1 MTRGGGL
8 LQLVA
13 QGKQDIFLTGN
24 PQVTWFKMVYRR
36 YTNFAIESQIIQFD
50 TQPDFGRRVTCVIPR
65 KGDLL
70 SSMWLDVTLP
80 AIFDTNGNQLSY
92 PNSAGHALIQEISI
106 DIGEQEIDKQTGEW
120 MELWSNYTVP
130 TDKIAGWQK
139 MIGQVPRGGIGNKPS
154 NLVGL
159 YGPLHLH
166 IPLRF
171 WFCKSPGLALPLL
184 ALQYHAIR
192 INITLRPLNQ
202 MFIYD
207 TPSVVPMDITAATNS
222 ITKMDLY
229 GDYIHLDIEER
240 RRFVANTHEYL
251 IEQVQYTPSFAI
263 DLTAQTVQIPMEFNN
278 PIRELFWFI
287 QRDLAVNARQWFNY
301 TNSTIS
307 ETAPNGQ
314 QNQIASA
321 MLRIEGYDR
330 FDERTA
336 DYFRLVQPF
345 QYHTVIPIDAFTY
358 SYSFCFRPEDLQ
370 PSGSLNASRLNTM
383 TLQLTFPDGS
393 KQNPLVVPA
402 RGTANARIYA
412 LNHNILRVVDGFGG
426 ILFRV

>member
-50 TQPDFGRRVTCVIPR
+50 TQPDFGRRVTCVIPK

-70 SSMWLDVTLP
+70 GPMWLEVTLP
-80 AIFDTNGNQLSY
+80 AITDTNGTRLSY

-120 MELWSNYTVP
+120 MEIWSNYTVP
-130 TDKIAGWQK
+130 TDKLGAWQK
-139 MIGQVPRGGIGNKPS
+139 MIGQVPGGAYGNTPS
-154 NLVGL
+154 SSVQL
-159 YGPLHLH
+159 YGPLNLY

-207 TPSVVPMDITAATNS
+207 RPSVCPMDVTAATNS
-222 ITKMDLY
+222 ITSMNLY
-229 GDYIHLDIEER
+229 GDYIHLDVEER
-240 RRFVANTHEYL
+240 RRFVANSHEYL

-263 DLTAQTVQIPMEFNN
+263 DTTANTVQIPMEFNN
-278 PIRELFWFI
+278 PIRELFWVI
-287 QRDLAVNARQWFNY
+287 QRDIAVNARQWFNF
-301 TNSTIS
+301 TSASIGES
-307 ETAPNGQ
+307 APNGLM
-314 QNQIASA
+314 NQIASA

-330 FDERTA
+330 FDERSA

-345 QYHTVIPIDAFTY
+345 QVHTVVPSTYSY
-358 SYSFCFRPEDLQ
+358 SYSFCFHPEDIQ
-370 PSGSLNASRLNTM
+370 PCGSLNASRLNTM